1 MIIFFKIIKIDLF
14 KNNCICVKKIVIF
27 LNKIRDLE
35 VLNFLDNKN
44 FPIEV
49 AIVENKF
56 LFKILK
62 KNLL

>member
-1 MIIFFKIIKIDLF
+1 VL
-14 KNNCICVKKIVIF
+14 KKIVIF

-44 FPIEV
+44 FPIEI